1 MRQRTLVH
9 QLLGTAIFALLSITV
24 TGQQQTAPSTPAPT
38 TPNNP
43 GTPTPGTRTP
53 TPTTPTQPGQQRTPD
68 QLQFPEMQRPMFLS
82 GKVVMEDGSAPPESV
97 TIERVCNGVP
107 RPEGV
112 TDSKGRFS
120 FELGRNTGMF
130 MDASVSSPDF
140 GPGAMGGGRQNS
152 MGGPNMGIRERDLL
166 GCELRAALPGF
177 RSEVVNLSG
186 RRFLE
191 NPDIGTI
198 VLRRMGNVEGLTISA
213 TSLAAPKEAR
223 KAFEKAREA
232 AKKNKLE
239 DAQKQYEKAIEL
251 YPRYAA
257 AWNELGQVHERRK
270 DTEAARKAFSEAL
283 TIDQKFI
290 SPYEGL
296 AQIAARENKWQDVA
310 DITDRMLRLNPVD
323 FPRAYFFNAVAN
335 LNLQRLDDAEKSAVR
350 LLEMDPHHKF
360 AKAEHVLGL
369 ILAQKQ
375 DYEGA
380 AVHIRKFIA
389 HAPAGADLDLAKKQ
403 LGQLEEALASRVRQQ

>member
-1 MRQRTLVH
+1 MRQRILVP
-9 QLLGTAIFALLSITV
+9 QLLGTAIFALLSTTV
-24 TGQQQTAPSTPAPT
+24 TGQQTAPTTPAPT
-38 TPNNP
+38 TP
-43 GTPTPGTRTP
+43 TPGTTTPGGRTP

-82 GKVVMEDGSAPPESV
+82 GKVIMEDGTAPPESV

-107 RPEGV
+107 RPEGM

-120 FELGRNTGMF
+120 FELGRNMGMF

-140 GPGAMGGGRQNS
+140 GPGGFGNTRQSTGGA
-152 MGGPNMGIRERDLL
+152 GPNMGVRERDLL
-166 GCELRAALPGF
+166 GCELRASLPGF
-177 RSEVVNLSG
+177 RSDVVNLSG

-213 TSLAAPKEAR
+213 TSLAAPKDAKKSLDKGRESAR
-223 KAFEKAREA
+223 
-232 AKKNKLE
+232 KNKLDE
-239 DAQKQYEKAIEL
+239 AVKHYEKAVEV
-251 YPRYAA
+251 YPKYAA
-257 AWNELGQVHERRK
+257 AWYELGTVHERRK
-270 DTEAARKAFSEAL
+270 DAEAARKAFTEAL
-283 TIDQKFI
+283 SADQKFI

-296 AQIAARENKWQDVA
+296 AQIAANEANWQEVA

-323 FPRAYFFNAVAN
+323 FPRAYFFNAVAKFN
-335 LNLQRLDDAEKSAVR
+335 LKKLDEAEESAR
-350 LLEMDPHHKF
+350 HLIQMDPQHKF

-375 DYEGA
+375 DYAKA
-380 AVHIRKFIA
+380 ATHIRNFISF
-389 HAPAGADLDLAKKQ
+389 APVGTDLELAKKQ
-403 LGQLEEALASRVRQQ
+403 LGQLEEAVAAQTRQP

>member
-1 MRQRTLVH
+1 MRQRILVP

-24 TGQQQTAPSTPAPT
+24 TGQQQQTGPPTPAPSTPN
-38 TPNNP
+38 TPS
-43 GTPTPGTRTP
+43 TPTPGTRTP
-53 TPTTPTQPGQQRTPD
+53 TPTQPGQQRTPD

-82 GKVVMEDGSAPPESV
+82 GKVIMEDGTPPPESV
-97 TIERVCNGVP
+97 TIERICNGVA

-140 GPGAMGGGRQNS
+140 GAGSMGGGRQS
-152 MGGPNMGIRERDLL
+152 GAMGPNMGIRERDLL

-177 RSEVVNLSG
+177 RSDNVNLSG

-213 TSLAAPKEAR
+213 TSLTAPKDAK
-223 KAFEKAREA
+223 KALEKAREA

-239 DAQKQYEKAIEL
+239 DAQKHYEKALEI
-251 YPRYAA
+251 YPKYAV
-257 AWNELGQVHERRK
+257 AWHELGTVHDRRK
-270 DTEAARKAFSEAL
+270 DPEAARKAFSEAL
-283 TIDQKFI
+283 AVDQKFI
-290 SPYEGL
+290 SPYDGL
-296 AQIAARENKWQDVA
+296 AQMAARENNWQEVA

-323 FPRAYFFNAVAN
+323 FPRAYFYNAVAK
-335 LNLQRLDDAEKSAVR
+335 LNLQKLDEAEKSATQ
-350 LLEMDPHHKF
+350 LLEMDPNHRYV
-360 AKAEHVLGL
+360 KAEHVLGL

-375 DYEGA
+375 DYANA
-380 AVHIRKFIA
+380 AVHIRKFITT
-389 HAPAGADLDLAKKQ
+389 APAGTDVELAKKQ
-403 LGQLEEALASRVRQQ
+403 LDQLEKALAAKSPQP